1 MHLIIYLF
9 QVIIYLRFVHGS
21 IGKAIILQDEVA
33 NYEQIDYILNNFEQI
48 DIIDMW
54 NKSTVF
60 YQSKDSIHNLL
71 EYVNVVLL
79 EKLKNTNDILYANC
93 IQIVEETK
101 KRLSSNANYDMCIDN
116 LLLKI
121 WEEFHEKY
129 SRS

>member
-1 MHLIIYLF
+1 MIIYLKF
-9 QVIIYLRFVHGS
+9 AHGS
-21 IGKAIILQDEVA
+21 IGKALILQDEVS

-60 YQSKDSIHNLL
+60 YGSKDSIHNLL

-79 EKLKNTNDILYANC
+79 EKLKDTNDIHYANC

-129 SRS
+129 SRN

>member
-1 MHLIIYLF
+1 MRIYLK
-9 QVIIYLRFVHGS
+9 FVHGS
-21 IGKAIILQDEVA
+21 IGKTLILQDEVA

-54 NKSTVF
+54 SKSTVF

-71 EYVNVVLL
+71 EYANVLLL
-79 EKLKNTNDILYANC
+79 EKLKNTNYIRYANC
-93 IQIVEETK
+93 IQIVEQIK

>member
-1 MHLIIYLF
+1 MRTYLK
-9 QVIIYLRFVHGS
+9 FVHGS
-21 IGKAIILQDEVA
+21 IGKALNLQTQVS
-33 NYEQIDYILNNFEQI
+33 NYEQIDYILNNYEKI

-79 EKLKNTNDILYANC
+79 EKLKNTNDIRYANC
-93 IQIVEETK
+93 IQIVEQTK

-129 SRS
+129 SRN

>member
-1 MHLIIYLF
+1 MIIYLK
-9 QVIIYLRFVHGS
+9 FVHGS
-21 IGKAIILQDEVA
+21 IGKALILQDEVA

-60 YQSKDSIHNLL
+60 YGSKDSIHNLL

-79 EKLKNTNDILYANC
+79 EKLKNTNDICYANC

>member
-1 MHLIIYLF
+1 MRIYLK
-9 QVIIYLRFVHGS
+9 FVHGS
-21 IGKAIILQDEVA
+21 IGKSLILQDEVA

-60 YQSKDSIHNLL
+60 YQSKDSIYNLL

-79 EKLKNTNDILYANC
+79 EKLKNTNDIRYANC
-93 IQIVEETK
+93 IQIVEQTK

-129 SRS
+129 SRN